1 MQKWTRSERANTV
14 PLEARSPE
22 TQAEGGRPRRRAAS
36 RRRGA
41 EGLAGLGERAEHRGE
56 VVSTRGSQPEQA
68 GLHPSPRRYQRLHQA
83 RVPGDTAEPQP
94 SLPDADH
101 DGRGPS
107 CPSSGHPTRGQ
118 TQATGHK
125 GRTSGSEPGNTP
137 SNPAGRRA
145 GRVLKE
151 AGLADFAGAMDRGG
165 AAPHVESRGPQDGA
179 ARLQGGGLP
188 RNTDVAWAEPRVNRR
203 LTLNSVA

>member
-1 MQKWTRSERANTV
+1 MQKWTQSERANTV

-22 TQAEGGRPRRRAAS
+22 TQAEGGRPRRRAAC

-94 SLPDADH
+94 SLPDADLSSTMAE
-101 DGRGPS
+101 GPPVLPADILPGVKHRLLDTKAERADRS
-107 CPSSGHPTRGQ
+107 PGTR
-118 TQATGHK
+118 
-125 GRTSGSEPGNTP
+125 PLTP
-137 SNPAGRRA
+137 LAGERA
-145 GRVLKE
+145 VC
-151 AGLADFAGAMDRGG
+151 
-165 AAPHVESRGPQDGA
+165 
-179 ARLQGGGLP
+179 
-188 RNTDVAWAEPRVNRR
+188 
-203 LTLNSVA
+203 

>member
-68 GLHPSPRRYQRLHQA
+68 GLHPSPHRYQRLHQA

-94 SLPDADH
+94 SLPDADLSSTMAE
-101 DGRGPS
+101 GPPVLPADILPGVKHRLLDTKAERADRS
-107 CPSSGHPTRGQ
+107 PGTHPL
-118 TQATGHK
+118 
-125 GRTSGSEPGNTP
+125 TP
-137 SNPAGRRA
+137 LAGERA
-145 GRVLKE
+145 VC
-151 AGLADFAGAMDRGG
+151 
-165 AAPHVESRGPQDGA
+165 
-179 ARLQGGGLP
+179 
-188 RNTDVAWAEPRVNRR
+188 
-203 LTLNSVA
+203 